1 MLPTATSCTSR
12 TKIFTWASARCRPAP
27 YVERQPWQVV
37 SRTAQAHRRHSTWT
51 QACAAQAHPDM
62 RAAHIRRTAQAHRRH
77 STWTQACAA
86 QAHTAMRAAHT
97 RRTGACTTLTCAHQR
112 RGGRVRGGEQ
122 GRQQALHRH
131 KGRWG
136 THGSRA
142 GTGYGVDTMSA
153 SSVWANRGRATTN
166 CTGTPNASERRLLA
180 CACTCAATCQHPPG
194 GRPARAPRA
203 PAAAAPP
210 RPHRAPG
217 AGLDGTCTRP
227 PAGAR
232 RQQRARRQDK
242 ARGPTQAPWVES
254 RRPHAQPTTTSPP
267 RPPPHRIYFP
277 CMTGSGAKIKFL
289 RY

>member
-1 MLPTATSCTSR
+1 MHATRTIATREAVLPTATSCTSP
-12 TKIFTWASARCRPAP
+12 TKIFTWASPRCRPAP

-37 SRTAQAHRRHSTWT
+37 G
-51 QACAAQAHPDM
+51 
-62 RAAHIRRTAQAHRRH
+62 RTAQAHRRH

-97 RRTGACTTLTCAHQR
+97 RRTRACTTLTCAHQR

-142 GTGYGVDTMSA
+142 GTGYGVDTISA

-217 AGLDGTCTRP
+217 APPLKQTFSPSLYPSHPSKISQNRANMDVHPWMDTGENSCPLQRP
-227 PAGAR
+227 SLSRILEPLPALGE
-232 RQQRARRQDK
+232 
-242 ARGPTQAPWVES
+242 T
-254 RRPHAQPTTTSPP
+254 PP
-267 RPPPHRIYFP
+267 RCPCYPH
-277 CMTGSGAKIKFL
+277 L
-289 RY
+289 LLL